1 MPGDK
6 EIDDNNIRNYPLK
19 HYTIHLV
26 GKRLHTSFYALK
38 ERYIIV
44 HACRG
49 RQSTA
54 SVCHLRGFFLM
65 VPVAPRSNGN
75 AIDGASYSC
84 IRGRYYRKP
93 WEDEKD
99 PPQSTGQGLLMRST
113 IYSLRSQVY
122 WLWKPDPKGL
132 LYPQTTSFSTAHNA
146 SNCPNYYKSDWT
158 RHCALLYAGTACM
171 AVPHY
176 DQDPGLVF
184 KYLVHYLC
192 LCGCAISL
200 ECIYTS
206 WFDFEQI
213 TKHRAEF
220 EKKTLLIRCRICR
233 GPTLA

>member
-1 MPGDK
+1 MYHIYSMPGDK

-75 AIDGASYSC
+75 AIDGASYSVSEAGITESHEKMKK
-84 IRGRYYRKP
+84 IRH
-93 WEDEKD
+93 
-99 PPQSTGQGLLMRST
+99 
-113 IYSLRSQVY
+113 SLPVRAADAVNYLFIASQVY

-206 WFDFEQI
+206 
-213 TKHRAEF
+213 
-220 EKKTLLIRCRICR
+220 
-233 GPTLA
+233 

>member
-6 EIDDNNIRNYPLK
+6 EFDDDNNIRNYPLK

-93 WEDEKD
+93 CQTEKMKKIRHSL
-99 PPQSTGQGLLMRST
+99 PVRSCWMRST
-113 IYSLRSQVY
+113 IYSLCSQVY
-122 WLWKPDPKGL
+122 RLWKPDPKGL
-132 LYPQTTSFSTAHNA
+132 LYP
-146 SNCPNYYKSDWT
+146 PNYVLFNRAQRKQLPK
-158 RHCALLYAGTACM
+158 LL
-171 AVPHY
+171 
-176 DQDPGLVF
+176 
-184 KYLVHYLC
+184 
-192 LCGCAISL
+192 
-200 ECIYTS
+200 
-206 WFDFEQI
+206 
-213 TKHRAEF
+213 
-220 EKKTLLIRCRICR
+220 
-233 GPTLA
+233 

>member
-6 EIDDNNIRNYPLK
+6 EFDDDNNIRNYPLK

-38 ERYIIV
+38 ERHIIV

-93 WEDEKD
+93 CQTEKMKKIRHSL
-99 PPQSTGQGLLMRST
+99 PVRSCWCGQLFIHCAVKSIG
-113 IYSLRSQVY
+113 YGSQTLNVCCI
-122 WLWKPDPKGL
+122 
-132 LYPQTTSFSTAHNA
+132 PQTTSFSTAHNA

-158 RHCALLYAGTACM
+158 RHCALPYVGTACM
-171 AVPHY
+171 AIPHY
-176 DQDPGLVF
+176 DQDPGLIF

-220 EKKTLLIRCRICR
+220 EKRPC
-233 GPTLA
+233 